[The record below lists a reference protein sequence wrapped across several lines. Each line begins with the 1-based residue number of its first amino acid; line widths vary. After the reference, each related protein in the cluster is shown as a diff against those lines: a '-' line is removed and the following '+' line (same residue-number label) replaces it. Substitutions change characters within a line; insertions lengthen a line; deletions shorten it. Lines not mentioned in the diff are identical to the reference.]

1 VPLNLIVC
9 DFLPNSIS
17 LCNNRDTQV
26 GKQLRGMFN
35 ADKGEFDLHMINLL
49 IPNTH
54 IIISLVHTHQ
64 IRCSKITSGT

>member
-1 VPLNLIVC
+1 M
-9 DFLPNSIS
+9 
-17 LCNNRDTQV
+17 

-54 IIISLVHTHQ
+54 IIISLVHT
-64 IRCSKITSGT
+64 SNTMLKNNLGT